1 MFLGLRED
9 ADLEA
14 FRAAA
19 SRPSGRAISFDP
31 ERFLQAH
38 PAEQHRLYLIPGGT
52 PHASGAG
59 SLVLEISATPY
70 LYTLRFYD
78 WLRRNLDGELRPVH
92 LDHAFANLDPTR
104 RGESVRARPGPGA
117 GRQAERPGFA
127 ELSLGELDELF
138 FAVDRLDFED
148 EVAVETRG
156 RFHVLNLVAGE
167 EIDGRDRTRR
177 LTRPRLRRDARDPR
191 ERRRATGW
199 SDDAGRRARWS
210 RPWSSD
216 PWPAP
221 SSRSTSEG
229 RTCPRPRVD
238 VGSAAVVSAS
248 RVRTE
253 LVSGSPGRS
262 SSTGSA
268 TRRQPRGRETSSPR
282 CRGAGTVR
290 LRARDLPARAQA
302 RVALR
307 GRPACELAVA
317 LSLAQ
322 AQVRFVNDAEAF
334 LLGEW
339 WAGAARGHD
348 RAIGITLG
356 TGLGSAFL
364 EHGRIVRTG
373 AGVPREGALY
383 RLPFRG
389 APVEERI
396 SRGALLARYGEA
408 DIDVAEIA
416 LRARDG
422 EPRAR
427 EAFDTLAND
436 LAAFLRPWLEAFAP
450 SCLVVGGSIA
460 RSWDLLEGGL
470 DPLRDTVAALA
481 PADRIDEA
489 ALLGAARHAVT
500 EGAA

>member
-1 MFLGLRED
+1 VT
-9 ADLEA
+9 
-14 FRAAA
+14 RAGAVVA
-19 SRPSGRAISFDP
+19 LDV
-31 ERFLQAH
+31 
-38 PAEQHRLYLIPGGT
+38 GGT
-52 PHASGAG
+52 H
-59 SLVLEISATPY
+59 VSA
-70 LYTLRFYD
+70 
-78 WLRRNLDGELRPVH
+78 
-92 LDHAFANLDPTR
+92 
-104 RGESVRARPGPGA
+104 
-117 GRQAERPGFA
+117 
-127 ELSLGELDELF
+127 
-138 FAVDRLDFED
+138 
-148 EVAVETRG
+148 
-156 RFHVLNLVAGE
+156 
-167 EIDGRDRTRR
+167 
-177 LTRPRLRRDARDPR
+177 
-191 ERRRATGW
+191 AT
-199 SDDAGRRARWS
+199 
-210 RPWSSD
+210 
-216 PWPAP
+216 
-221 SSRSTSEG
+221 
-229 RTCPRPRVD
+229 VD

-253 LVSGSPGRS
+253 LVFGSP
-262 SSTGSA
+262 
-268 TRRQPRGRETSSPR
+268 REELLD
-282 CRGAGTVR
+282 R
-290 LRARDLPARAQA
+290 LRDTATAARQGDAVAAGVAVPGPFDYARGVCLLEHKLESLYGVDLRA
-302 RVALR
+302 
-307 GRPACELAVA
+307 ELAVA

-348 RAIGITLG
+348 RAMGITLG

-364 EHGRIVRTG
+364 EHGRIVHTG

-416 LRARDG
+416 LRARGG

-450 SCLVVGGSIA
+450 SCLVVGGLIA
-460 RSWDLLEGGL
+460 RSWDLLESGL
-470 DPLRDTVAALA
+470 DPLRDTVAALV